1 METIALKDQMNNEEV
16 KENQAQEL
24 TALVKMGKRDRH
36 PVPDPS
42 KYFN

>member
-24 TALVKMGKRDRH
+24 TALVKLRNGTGAC
-36 PVPDPS
+36 PSVPLN
-42 KYFN
+42 FN